1 MKALGSI
8 EALPASLEV
17 LTVDRGAII
26 EYDFGP
32 LMQLKELVVFN
43 GATERHEIKNLGEH
57 VVFKCITFSDQPVDA
72 AEGASGVQRGDGKAR
87 NQKPG

>member
-1 MKALGSI
+1 
-8 EALPASLEV
+8 
-17 LTVDRGAII
+17 VDRGAII

-57 VVFKCITFSDQPVDA
+57 VVFKSISIP
-72 AEGASGVQRGDGKAR
+72 
-87 NQKPG
+87 